1 MFRFGT
7 GFGLLECPL
16 SEFNDDIHG
25 EDNKHITVQ
34 SDNLWVE
41 DDEIEMQRKEKDK
54 IEFKK
59 LTKKKKLKFKE
70 STFEVELNMER

>member
-54 IEFKK
+54 K

-70 STFEVELNMER
+70 STFEVELDMER